1 MVDDSAICSQIR
13 AFLTPKFAAKK
24 FRLQFSYNGRDY
36 TTQLLAK
43 HTNEELQVSNM
54 CLGALFSY
62 ELNEFLGNIQA
73 DSPEL
78 ACFDPILV
86 SNARNKPE
94 FRTTTSDVLSVLKTK
109 LSLCFPVDSPIG
121 LSDQAEKDTITLSP
135 FRILRGGDA
144 LYEKYG
150 YRSANIDIMKDRI
163 RRARWGDLGEEVR
176 ELIQHMYTK
185 SRRALVAAGV
195 SPEYDDNTLLT
206 DILRPITYEIENKYN
221 HKYLPGETGF
231 SADLFMYFLLDMPAE
246 NRDVAN
252 FLLDSTDP
260 RWLFWSSALIFTGFE
275 EIVGVGGAR
284 RKTRRLRQRVFSA
297 PTAIH

>member
-1 MVDDSAICSQIR
+1 MADDSAICSQIR
-13 AFLTPKFAAKK
+13 AFLTPKFAEKR
-24 FRLQFSYNGRDY
+24 FRLRFSYNGRDY

-43 HTNEELQVSNM
+43 HNDIELQVSNM

-94 FRTTTSDVLSVLKTK
+94 FRTTSSDVLSVLKTK
-109 LSLCFPVDSPIG
+109 LSLCFPVNAPIG

-150 YRSANIDIMKDRI
+150 YRSANVDIIKDRI
-163 RRARWGDLGEEVR
+163 RHARWSDLGEGVQG
-176 ELIQHMYTK
+176 LIQHMYTK
-185 SRRALVAAGV
+185 SRRALIAAGV
-195 SPEYDDNTLLT
+195 SPDYNDDTLLT
-206 DILRPITYEIENKYN
+206 DILCPITYEIENKYN
-221 HKYLPGETGF
+221 RKYLNGDPMGF
-231 SADLFMYFLLDMPAE
+231 SAELCMYFLLDMPDI
-246 NRDVAN
+246 NRDIVN
-252 FLLDSTDP
+252 FRLDLGDTRWQDWST
-260 RWLFWSSALIFTGFE
+260 RLVFKGFE
-275 EIVGVGGAR
+275 EIGSGGASMRKTCR
-284 RKTRRLRQRVFSA
+284 RKTLRHKRV
-297 PTAIH
+297 